1 MGGGAATSIRK
12 SADFILQR
20 SLDPDRDVQ
29 VINVFQPDNDNVYR
43 HVAVLRASHGDS
55 LGDFAISGRR
65 VLAQC
70 GEAVCEFELPASLTV
85 PLTRQHTF
93 TLAADDFTTSA
104 GSQFAVVTGA
114 AGRVYRQ
121 SNTTLGLTHA
131 AVFSSTHWTNQSMQ
145 ADIRPLAFNG
155 NDRWVGLAT
164 RYRDAANY
172 YYVTLRGSGS
182 VQLKRMVNGAFSTI
196 ASAPIT
202 VNTNRTYRLRLEST
216 GSNHRVFVDER
227 LVLDAD
233 DDSLKLGRAALLTY
247 GAQADFDNVF
257 ASPSPLTTLRADG
270 TLNPAVPN
278 STGARRPVDSGAP
291 WIATATACSR
301 RPRWTAKLARSP
313 ACRPATRHW
322 TSVCD
327 PTPSPPAAAPRIA
340 GWERSCVIGTR

>member
-1 MGGGAATSIRK
+1 M
-12 SADFILQR
+12 
-20 SLDPDRDVQ
+20 
-29 VINVFQPDNDNVYR
+29 
-43 HVAVLRASHGDS
+43 
-55 LGDFAISGRR
+55 
-65 VLAQC
+65 
-70 GEAVCEFELPASLTV
+70 
-85 PLTRQHTF
+85 
-93 TLAADDFTTSA
+93 
-104 GSQFAVVTGA
+104 VTGA

-121 SNTTLGLTHA
+121 SNTTLGLLTHA

-196 ASAPIT
+196 ASAPIA

-216 GSNHRVFVDER
+216 GGNHRVFVDER

-247 GAQADFDNVF
+247 GAQADFDHVF

-270 TLNPAVPN
+270 TKRPCCSRP

-291 WIATATACSR
+291 WIATGNGVHRADFGGRRSSR
-301 RPRWTAKLARSP
+301 VHRRAGRRYDTGRPCAARHL
-313 ACRPATRHW
+313 RHRRRH
-322 TSVCD
+322 
-327 PTPSPPAAAPRIA
+327 PRIA
-340 GWERSCVIGTR
+340 GWERSDVIGTR